1 MKRVDHSKQGSDRIC
16 SQRGSLLGPG
26 IFVLSRD
33 QTVFVCFNGYFVEN
47 VFGGKEIFSETLAV
61 VQVIVACARVIAR
74 NIKISPKMRNI
85 PWEQN

>member
-47 VFGGKEIFSETLAV
+47 VIEWKRDIFGDPCSSSSDRGL
-61 VQVIVACARVIAR
+61 C
-74 NIKISPKMRNI
+74 
-85 PWEQN
+85 